1 MAGFATLAFSFAV
14 IFLLV
19 ASVYG
24 AVERNERVVFC
35 VSVLLIIAG
44 SSIGAMTL
52 LSPSISGVISAIGV
66 LGIFG
71 STLPLFY

>member
-14 IFLLV
+14 MFLLV

>member
-14 IFLLV
+14 MFLLV

-44 SSIGAMTL
+44 SSIGALTL
-52 LSPSISGVISAIGV
+52 LSPSISGVISAIGI